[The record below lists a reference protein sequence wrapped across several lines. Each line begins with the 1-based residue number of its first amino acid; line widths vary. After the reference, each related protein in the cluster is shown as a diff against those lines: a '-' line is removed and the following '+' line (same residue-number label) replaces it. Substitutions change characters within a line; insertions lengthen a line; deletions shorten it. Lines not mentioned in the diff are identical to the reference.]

1 MKKGVGTLHINSVIN
16 QNFLP
21 EMRILF
27 DEVLMNWVILIG
39 LCPSISCSLSAEA
52 LGFLFKKILKKTGN
66 ILYGKRKRNI

>member
-16 QNFLP
+16 HNFLP

-52 LGFLFKKILKKTGN
+52 LGFLF
-66 ILYGKRKRNI
+66 